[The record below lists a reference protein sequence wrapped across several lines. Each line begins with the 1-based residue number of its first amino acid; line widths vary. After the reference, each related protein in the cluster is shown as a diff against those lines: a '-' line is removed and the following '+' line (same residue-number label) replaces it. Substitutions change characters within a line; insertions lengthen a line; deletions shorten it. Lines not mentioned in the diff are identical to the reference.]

1 MKRTDKKP
9 GNNLYIID
17 NSQNE
22 LFKGKV
28 EKFGSVFITQ
38 DGKYFLITGGNYLYF
53 YEILN

>member
-1 MKRTDKKP
+1 MGTFP
-9 GNNLYIID
+9 ILNLFIIV

-28 EKFGSVFITQ
+28 ETFGSVFITK
-38 DGKYFLITGGNYLYF
+38 DGKYFLITGDNNLYF